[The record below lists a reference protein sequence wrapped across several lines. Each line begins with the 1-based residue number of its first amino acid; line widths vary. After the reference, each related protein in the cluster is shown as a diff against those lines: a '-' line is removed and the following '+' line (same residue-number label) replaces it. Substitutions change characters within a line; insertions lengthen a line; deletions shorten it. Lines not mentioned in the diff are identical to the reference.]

1 MLAVILMTIIG
12 TMPLVLISIR
22 AINNTCLPSG
32 VRKMI
37 LTCLLVSLVTFIS
50 PQANSWRGI
59 VPLHSTRADVE
70 KLLGRPT
77 PESKAQDAAIYR
89 TENERVFVL
98 FSTGSCEIK
107 PSNGWSVPTG
117 TVISISVEP
126 NSKPKFADIKLD
138 ESNYEKRPD
147 PELLYLTYYT
157 NERDG
162 VSIEVNT
169 DEGVVTAFRHGPAS
183 KDKRLRCST
192 TSDGSLEA
200 LRVFSHKLDEYSDMP
215 LIRERK
221 RLDRFAKQ
229 LLRYPTTEGY
239 IIVYSGKGAD
249 RREAQRIA
257 ERAKRY
263 LVDKRRIYAGRIKL
277 TVGEYNEKWTVE
289 LWLVPVGAV
298 PPAPKDRLDR
308 APK

>member
-1 MLAVILMTIIG
+1 MV
-12 TMPLVLISIR
+12 
-22 AINNTCLPSG
+22 
-32 VRKMI
+32 
-37 LTCLLVSLVTFIS
+37 LTCLLVSLVIFIS

-59 VPLHSTRADVE
+59 VPLHSTRAEVE
-70 KLLGRPT
+70 KLLGPPT

-98 FSTGSCEIK
+98 YSTGSCEVK

-126 NSKPKFADIKLD
+126 KSKPKFADIKLD
-138 ESNYEKRPD
+138 ESNFEKRPD
-147 PELLYLTYYT
+147 PEVRYFTYYT

-169 DEGVVTAFRHGPAS
+169 DEGVVTAFRHGPAA
-183 KDKRLRCST
+183 KDRHLRCST

-200 LRVFSHKLDEYSDMP
+200 LGVFSHKVDEYSDMP
-215 LIRERK
+215 LISERK

-229 LLRYPTTEGY
+229 LLRYPTTEAY
-239 IIVYSGKGAD
+239 IIAYSGKGAD

-257 ERAKRY
+257 ERAKGY
-263 LVDKRRIYAGRIKL
+263 LVDKHHIDTGLIKV
-277 TVGEYNEKWTVE
+277 TCGEYNENWTVE
-289 LWLVPVGAV
+289 LWVVPVGAV

-308 APK
+308 APNRTFLWLPSPFKVSHGSNSEE